1 MAGRSRLRREW
12 TRGIRGAS
20 SSRYRRE
27 GRCFPIAST
36 YLETDS
42 RSAAARR
49 AYVTYLTTIYRA
61 TGRAEPEVDAANV
74 LELETSLARAQMPA
88 AGSRV
93 SLARAEMFSLH
104 DLHERMPG
112 FDWTAWARPQGLDRA
127 SVIILAQPEFFTA
140 FAKRVPEV
148 PLRTWKAWLAA
159 RYITAISP
167 FSIRA
172 LHEARFEF
180 FGRVLTGQQ
189 APRARWKQAVSLVS
203 VHMGDAVGRLYIEKH
218 FRPASRA
225 RIEKLVE
232 NLIEAYRQAVNQADW
247 MAPSTRRHA
256 LAKLDRLETRIGHP
270 ERWRDYSQLEVRSD
284 DLMGNVERAQKFDNG
299 YQAQRLARRTESDH
313 WIVTPQTVNATYL
326 PWRNEII
333 LPAAMLQPPLFDP
346 DADDAV
352 NYGALGAVVG
362 HEIGHA
368 FDQQGRRYDGSGA
381 AFEWWTD
388 VDDASFRQRSQ
399 LLVDQFNGYAGAFN
413 QRVNGEITLAEN
425 IGDLAGLA
433 VAVRAYRIS
442 LQDKAAPVIDGF
454 TGDQR
459 LFVRWA
465 QIWRTLT
472 RDEYLRQ
479 TMLTNHHAP
488 AEHRAN
494 GAAVNLDA
502 FHAAFGVQPGDKL
515 FLDPK
520 KRARIW

>member
-1 MAGRSRLRREW
+1 
-12 TRGIRGAS
+12 
-20 SSRYRRE
+20 
-27 GRCFPIAST
+27 
-36 YLETDS
+36 
-42 RSAAARR
+42 
-49 AYVTYLTTIYRA
+49 
-61 TGRAEPEVDAANV
+61 
-74 LELETSLARAQMPA
+74 
-88 AGSRV
+88 
-93 SLARAEMFSLH
+93 
-104 DLHERMPG
+104 
-112 FDWTAWARPQGLDRA
+112 
-127 SVIILAQPEFFTA
+127 
-140 FAKRVPEV
+140 
-148 PLRTWKAWLAA
+148 
-159 RYITAISP
+159 
-167 FSIRA
+167 
-172 LHEARFEF
+172 
-180 FGRVLTGQQ
+180 
-189 APRARWKQAVSLVS
+189 
-203 VHMGDAVGRLYIEKH
+203 
-218 FRPASRA
+218 
-225 RIEKLVE
+225 
-232 NLIEAYRQAVNQADW
+232 
-247 MAPSTRRHA
+247 
-256 LAKLDRLETRIGHP
+256 
-270 ERWRDYSQLEVRSD
+270 
-284 DLMGNVERAQKFDNG
+284 MGNVERAQKFDNG

-488 AEHRAN
+488 PEHRAN